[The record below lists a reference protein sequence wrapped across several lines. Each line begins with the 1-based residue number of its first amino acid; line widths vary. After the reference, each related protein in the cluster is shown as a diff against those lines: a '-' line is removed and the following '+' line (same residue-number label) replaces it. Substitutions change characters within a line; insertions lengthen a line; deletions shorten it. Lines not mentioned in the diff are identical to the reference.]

1 MLSDQIWMPFFDH
14 LFAQVTLLRRSP
26 GRQTPAAFKSGFL
39 FLPFTLSTAILKE
52 ITK

>member
-1 MLSDQIWMPFFDH
+1 LDAFF
-14 LFAQVTLLRRSP
+14 LITSLRRSLSLCSSP